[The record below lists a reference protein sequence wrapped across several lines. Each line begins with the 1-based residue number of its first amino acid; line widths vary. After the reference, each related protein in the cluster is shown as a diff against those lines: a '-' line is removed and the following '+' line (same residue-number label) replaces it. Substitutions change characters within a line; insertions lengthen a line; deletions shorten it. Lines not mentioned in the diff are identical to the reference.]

1 MQFFDTLL
9 TCYGWEGIALAG
21 AVLAMFGVQL
31 YYYIFVYGRIPGYK
45 NNRRS
50 AVLDAEPPVSVVVPL
65 FSEDYSFV
73 EERLPLMLAQSYPD
87 FEVVIVYV
95 GHDSDFY
102 EDLVRLKQSFPQ
114 IVTTKIHLDPRFPI
128 SRKMALNVGIKSAHY
143 ECMVFTSTD
152 AVPQTDRWL
161 SLMAKGFMRGEIV
174 VGYCGVERG
183 KGFSNYMMRAWRMM
197 HSADWLARAV
207 RRRAYRGTLH
217 NFGFTKRIYFGA
229 NGFSHLNMNIGEDDL
244 FMQKVM
250 TRDNVSVILSP
261 RASLREKT
269 WGGMGWWMS
278 QLRYYGSA
286 FRFYPQTVR
295 NYIQWE
301 LGSRSLFFL
310 MVVCAAAVMP
320 FEFKI
325 AALALLVIRFL
336 IVAIEVRRI
345 ARRLGESGMMGRYF
359 VYDLLSPLWAL
370 ALSVMLM
377 RKDDRVWR

>member
-1 MQFFDTLL
+1 MQHLETLL
-9 TCYGWEGIALAG
+9 AHYGWEGTTLVALL
-21 AVLAMFGVQL
+21 LAMWFVQL
-31 YYYIFVYGRIPGYK
+31 RYYLFVYGPVASYR
-45 NNRRS
+45 NNRRPT
-50 AVLDAEPPVSVVVPL
+50 VREAEPPVSVVVPM
-65 FSEDYSFV
+65 FSEDYAFV
-73 EERLPLMLAQSYPD
+73 EERLPLILAQEYRD
-87 FEVVIVYV
+87 FEVVLVYV
-95 GHDSDFY
+95 GSDGDFY
-102 EDLVRLKQSFPQ
+102 EDLQRLRHTFPQ
-114 IVTTKIHLDPRFPI
+114 IAVTKIHLDPRFPI
-128 SRKMALNVGIKSAHY
+128 SRKMALNVGIKSARNEHL
-143 ECMVFTSTD
+143 VFSSTD
-152 AVPQTDRWL
+152 AVPRTDRWL
-161 SLMAKGFMRGEIV
+161 SLMAGGFRKGDIV
-174 VGYCGVERG
+174 LGYCGIEPG
-183 KGFSNYMMRAWRMM
+183 KGVWNRLARTWRMM

-310 MVVCAAAVMP
+310 TVVCAAAVMP

-336 IVAIEVRRI
+336 IVAIEVQRI

>member
-1 MQFFDTLL
+1 MQFADIVLSH
-9 TCYGWEGIALAG
+9 YGWEGVALA
-21 AVLAMFGVQL
+21 ALLLVLLCVQS
-31 YYYIFVYGRIPGYK
+31 YYYVCVYGRIPSYK
-45 NNRRS
+45 NNRRP
-50 AVLDAEPPVSVVVPL
+50 AVLAEEPALSVVIPM
-65 FSEDYSFV
+65 FSEDYGFV
-73 EERLPLMLAQSYPD
+73 EERLPLILAQEYRD
-87 FEVVIVYV
+87 FEVVLVYV
-95 GHDSDFY
+95 GADSDFY
-102 EDLVRLKQSFPQ
+102 EDLVRLRLTFPQ
-114 IVTTKIHLDPRFPI
+114 VFVTKIQLDPRFPI
-128 SRKMALNVGIKSAHY
+128 SRKMALNVGIKSAHN
-143 ECMVFTSTD
+143 EHLVFSSTD
-152 AVPQTDRWL
+152 VVPGTDRWL
-161 SLMAKGFMRGEIV
+161 SLMAKGFCKGQIV
-174 VGYCGVERG
+174 LGYCGLERG
-183 KGFSNYMMRAWRMM
+183 RGLRNYLMRTWRMM
-197 HSADWLARAV
+197 HSADWLGRAV
-207 RRRAYRGTLH
+207 GRRPYRGTLH
-217 NFGFTKRIYFGA
+217 NLGLTKSLYFGA
-229 NGFSHLNMNIGEDDL
+229 NGFTHLNMNIGEDDL

-310 MVVCAAAVMP
+310 TVVCAAAVMP

-336 IVAIEVRRI
+336 IVAIEVQRI